1 MDTNLT
7 VLLAGASGVFG
18 RHVTG
23 TLRAAGYRVLGLGRG
38 PANEVRAD
46 LLDRDGLLRAVRDVR
61 ADVVVH
67 AATALRKP
75 PTSHRGMY
83 GTDELRI
90 AGTANL
96 LEAAGVVGARRF
108 VGENIVFGYGYRDFG
123 DRVRTEDD
131 PFGDPDPDKGIA
143 RHAEAMRQKEQLP
156 LAVPGLH
163 DPLNPDPPAS
173 VRQTLA
179 AIRHVDETVPGQVP
193 EGIVL
198 RYGLFY
204 GAGATEPTAEL
215 LRRRRVP
222 VFDDHG
228 HVLPWVNLA
237 DAAAA
242 VPLAI
247 EHGRPGAAY
256 NIADESPMGIGAMLT
271 ATAAAFGV
279 RPLTVPVWLLRV
291 SPLMHRIATTSM
303 RVSTAKARQ
312 ELGWKPE
319 YPTAADGLR
328 ALRRAD

>member
-143 RHAEAMRQKEQLP
+143 RHVEAMRQKEQLP

-163 DPLNPDPPAS
+163 AVS
-173 VRQTLA
+173 
-179 AIRHVDETVPGQVP
+179 
-193 EGIVL
+193 L

-328 ALRRAD
+328 ALRRTG